1 VLGAVE
7 SLGKEINKPITDF
20 GSTILWNRPGL
31 DATQQPLLSII
42 EQRIN
47 TARSAVGLSILNTAD
62 LWKEYFPVQIHSQR
76 PQVYILHNSW
86 YRPRDVVRL
95 LISIQDQYPNE
106 TSFNLQGIEAVRKIY
121 STASWVEITEELK
134 AKYKP
139 HEVDGIKY
147 IFYGYQQIS
156 NLTELVSRAD
166 VIAVD
171 HSETKQLLERM
182 PLKEVLKDLY
192 RIGVIG
198 NIDRHR
204 ERMRFS
210 FRGDDEIL
218 FDNDIFV
225 HNALKAHLS
234 IFR

>member
-1 VLGAVE
+1 M
-7 SLGKEINKPITDF
+7 
-20 GSTILWNRPGL
+20 ST
-31 DATQQPLLSII
+31 
-42 EQRIN
+42 
-47 TARSAVGLSILNTAD
+47 LNTVD
-62 LWKEYFPVQIHSQR
+62 LWKEYFPVQIHNQR
-76 PQVYILHNSW
+76 SQVYILHNSW

-95 LISIQDQYPNE
+95 LISIQDQYPSE

-166 VIAVD
+166 AIALD
-171 HSETKQLLERM
+171 HSETKQLLERLS
-182 PLKEVLKDLY
+182 LKEVLKDLY

-218 FDNDIFV
+218 FNNDIFV

-234 IFR
+234 IFK